1 MVSKESKTM
10 ATLGISAS
18 NENKYNLN
26 VTLYNLSL
34 PREMIDMISDF
45 VSIKG
50 VFTPKSNEELRTTVD
65 IYYDDYTEAIAIYGK
80 IGTWD
85 VSNITSMKGLF
96 SRKYLLNSKFIGIS
110 KWNVSNVTDMS
121 EMFMYSIFE
130 SNNISISKWNVS
142 NVTNMSKMFYYCS
155 FNNDISNWNISKVKN
170 MSEMFFSS
178 MFNGNISKWDVSNVT
193 NMYGIFMYSVFDGD
207 ISNWDVSNVEY

>member
-1 MVSKESKTM
+1 MSFNNI
-10 ATLGISAS
+10 GIYQS
-18 NENKYNLN
+18 NINKYNICT
-26 VTLYNLSL
+26 TLFLGKKFL
-34 PREMIDMISDF
+34 PREMVENISDF
-45 VSIKG
+45 ISKKNI
-50 VFTPKSNEELRTTVD
+50 FTPLTNEDLYKAVNM
-65 IYYDDYTEAIAIYGK
+65 YYDNNKEAISIYGE

-110 KWNVSNVTDMS
+110 KWNVGNVTDMS